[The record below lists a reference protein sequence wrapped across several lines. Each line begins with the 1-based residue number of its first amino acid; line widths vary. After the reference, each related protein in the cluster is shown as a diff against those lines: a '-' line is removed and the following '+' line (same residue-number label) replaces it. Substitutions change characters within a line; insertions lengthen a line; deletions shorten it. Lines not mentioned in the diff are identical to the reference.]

1 MRKQIVSFS
10 YATALAA
17 IAIPSYALE
26 DLNKFNPA
34 ISVIFD
40 GLYYHDNVKG
50 TGPEL
55 LEQHNSVLHSDVH
68 DHDEHAH
75 DALTSG
81 FNLRETEIVMSG
93 TVDPY
98 FDAFLTAAL
107 SGDGIELEE
116 AWFQSRNLP
125 AGLQLKGGKFLSGF
139 GYHNEKHTHSW
150 DFADQNLAYLSL
162 LGDHGLSGN
171 GLQLTWLAPTPFF
184 IQLGAELLQGEEL
197 EKFGAMLDNE
207 ELAEEISAE
216 FDPNGNGEFSVEE
229 LNFDSKSGPH
239 LSVAFARFGPDL
251 GTDHALQFGASVAH
265 HNDTQSF
272 HEESS
277 GEAFAAQG
285 HANLYG
291 IQAVFKRFP
300 RSDYGKGGYSLQG
313 EYLRFDADER
323 ATFHTDS
330 TEIGLPISF
339 KQDAAYVQGSY
350 GFAPRWQ
357 LALRT
362 AAAGIGGTLR
372 KGNEQTET
380 GISRQHSI
388 ALSWYATEF
397 SRLRLQ
403 FSRNDINFGTH
414 DIDTSQDGNFN
425 QVFLQYNL
433 SLGAHGA
440 HTF

>member
-10 YATALAA
+10 GAMALSA
-17 IAIPSYALE
+17 IVSPSYALE

-40 GLYYHDNVKG
+40 GSYYHDSVKG
-50 TGPEL
+50 DGPERI
-55 LEQHNSVLHSDVH
+55 EQHSSVLHSDTH
-68 DHDEHAH
+68 DHDEHGH
-75 DALTSG
+75 DDLSSG
-81 FNLRETEIVMSG
+81 FNLGETELVMSG
-93 TVDPY
+93 SVDPY

-139 GYHNEKHTHSW
+139 GYHNEKHAHSW
-150 DFADQNLAYLSL
+150 DFADQNIAYQSL

-184 IQLGAELLQGEEL
+184 IQLGAELLQGDDL
-197 EKFGAMLDNE
+197 EKFGAMLDDE
-207 ELAEEISAE
+207 ALAAEIAEE
-216 FDPNGNGEFSVEE
+216 FDPNGTGNFTVEE
-229 LNFDSKSGPH
+229 LNFDDDSGPY
-239 LSVAFARFGPDL
+239 LGVAFARFGPDL
-251 GTDHALQFGASVAH
+251 GTDHALQLGMSVAH
-265 HNDTQSF
+265 HSATQSF
-272 HEESS
+272 HEEGG

-285 HANLYG
+285 KADLYG
-291 IQAVFKRFP
+291 IQAVFKRFAT
-300 RSDYGKGGYSLQG
+300 SDYGKGGYSLQG

-323 ATFHTDS
+323 ATFHTDPA
-330 TEIGLPISF
+330 EIGLPIALE
-339 KQDAAYVQGSY
+339 QDAAYIQGSY

-357 LALRT
+357 VALRT
-362 AAAGIGGTLR
+362 AAAGISGTFR
-372 KGNEQTET
+372 EGSEYSET
-380 GISRQHSI
+380 GISRQHSL
-388 ALSWYATEF
+388 ALNWYATEF

-403 FSRNDINFGTH
+403 FNRNDIHAGDH
-414 DIDTSQDGNFN
+414 GGVSEDGDFN
-425 QVFLQYNL
+425 QVFLQYNV